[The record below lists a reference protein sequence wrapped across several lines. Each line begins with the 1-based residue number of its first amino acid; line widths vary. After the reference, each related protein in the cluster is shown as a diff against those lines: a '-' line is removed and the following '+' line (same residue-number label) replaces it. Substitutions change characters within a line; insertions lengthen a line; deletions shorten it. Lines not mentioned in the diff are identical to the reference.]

1 MTSRNRY
8 TFVVAP
14 NTTSRMATSR
24 RRFHSFGDLAAVAGW
39 TLLTV
44 LVVAAGATGSLGA
57 VAPLRTLIAGSY
69 LFVVPGYALL
79 AVLFPRAAA
88 LSLLERGVF
97 SVGAS
102 LALVGLLGIPLDAT
116 PWGIQLWTLLA
127 VQVYVVL
134 ILLGITLGRRRRLDP
149 SDRAAPL
156 AVLSGRL
163 SMAWER
169 RNVVGGGSRILQVA
183 IVLAVVGAVGA
194 TAYTA
199 TTPLPSEQFTELYVL
214 GAEGTIE
221 GVPANATAGG
231 SVQLMLGVRNH
242 EFETETYGLQV
253 QVREGGGDPEGVRW
267 TTTRRLAHNETWET
281 TRAFDVPADADQVR
295 LQVLVFRGD
304 PPESVVEP
312 DRAYRRVE
320 VVLSVEDQ

>member
-1 MTSRNRY
+1 M
-8 TFVVAP
+8 
-14 NTTSRMATSR
+14 
-24 RRFHSFGDLAAVAGW
+24 
-39 TLLTV
+39 
-44 LVVAAGATGSLGA
+44 
-57 VAPLRTLIAGSY
+57 
-69 LFVVPGYALL
+69 
-79 AVLFPRAAA
+79 
-88 LSLLERGVF
+88 GV
-97 SVGAS
+97 
-102 LALVGLLGIPLDAT
+102 
-116 PWGIQLWTLLA
+116 QLWTLLA
-127 VQVYVVL
+127 VQMCVVL

-156 AVLSGRL
+156 AVLSGQL

-214 GAEGTIE
+214 GADGTIE

-253 QVREGGGDPEGVRW
+253 QVREGGGEPEGVRW

-281 TRAFDVPADADQVR
+281 TRAFDVPADANQVR

-304 PPESVVEP
+304 PPGSVVEP